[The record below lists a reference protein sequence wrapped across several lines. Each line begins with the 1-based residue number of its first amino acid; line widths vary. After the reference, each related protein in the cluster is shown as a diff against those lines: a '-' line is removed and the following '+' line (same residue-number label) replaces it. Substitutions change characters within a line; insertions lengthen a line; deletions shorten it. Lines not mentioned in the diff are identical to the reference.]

1 VGSDSSHS
9 RIRELNHSA
18 LGGLAISEV
27 PGLPFTGYRRFL
39 DRGDGHHVLL
49 LPTSLAVANSG
60 DDGGDWQLQGIS
72 AQGRESTRL
81 TTAGATR

>member
-1 VGSDSSHS
+1 MGSDSSHS

-60 DDGGDWQLQGIS
+60 DDGGTGNSKALAHKDENQHG
-72 AQGRESTRL
+72 
-81 TTAGATR
+81 